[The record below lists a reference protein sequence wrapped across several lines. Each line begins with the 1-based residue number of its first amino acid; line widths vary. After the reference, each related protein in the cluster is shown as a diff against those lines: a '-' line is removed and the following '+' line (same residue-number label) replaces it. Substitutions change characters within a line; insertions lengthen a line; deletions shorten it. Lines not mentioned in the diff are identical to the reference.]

1 MTNPENGARSEPV
14 RGPQSA
20 WIVLIAVLFVAH
32 VLRWIL
38 LPFTFAG
45 IIAFMCDP
53 LQDWLRAHTR
63 APRWAVSVFLF
74 VIIVAAVGVVV
85 ALAGPPLFGQLRRIA
100 TDLHGS
106 IAKIAHAALGS
117 GTITLLGD
125 EMNAD
130 QLATAAVAGLRSALG
145 HTLRVLEI
153 GAVVFASLFGVFL
166 TGVLLIYFLLS
177 GERIR
182 VGLLWLVPPPRR
194 AQAERI
200 WSRLGPALRR
210 YFLGVFGVMI
220 YATVAAYVGL
230 GVFLGV
236 PHAFLLA
243 VLTGMLEMVPVIGP
257 ATSAI
262 LAGLIAAQHS
272 ATAASLIGY
281 AIYAVALRLSID
293 QLLGPIALG
302 TASRLH
308 PTLIIFCFF
317 AGGVLFGAAG
327 VILAVPAAIV
337 ARAILTDVYEG
348 PGGRDRRA

>member
-1 MTNPENGARSEPV
+1 MAKIESGSFEAARKPHM
-14 RGPQSA
+14 A
-20 WIVLIAVLFVAH
+20 WIVLIAALYIAH
-32 VLRWIL
+32 VLRWVL

-45 IIAFMCDP
+45 IVAFMCEP
-53 LQDWLRAHTR
+53 LQDRICKHTR
-63 APRWAVSVFLF
+63 APRWVVSVLIFAL
-74 VIIVAAVGVVV
+74 IVATVGGVI
-85 ALAGPPLFGQLRRIA
+85 ALAGPPLFDQMRRIA

-106 IAKIAHAALGS
+106 IAKIGHAAMGS
-117 GTITLLGD
+117 GTITLLGK
-125 EMNAD
+125 EKNAD

-145 HTLRVLEI
+145 QTVRVLEI
-153 GAVVFASLFGVFL
+153 GAVVFASLFAVFL

-177 GERIR
+177 GESIR
-182 VGLLWLVPPPRR
+182 AGLLWLVPPARR
-194 AQAERI
+194 ARAERI

-220 YATVAAYVGL
+220 YATVAAYIGL
-230 GVFLGV
+230 GFFLGV

-302 TASRLH
+302 AASRLH

-317 AGGVLFGAAG
+317 AGGVLFGATG

-337 ARAILTDVYEG
+337 VRAIVTDVYEG
-348 PGGRDRRA
+348 PGAEAAHD